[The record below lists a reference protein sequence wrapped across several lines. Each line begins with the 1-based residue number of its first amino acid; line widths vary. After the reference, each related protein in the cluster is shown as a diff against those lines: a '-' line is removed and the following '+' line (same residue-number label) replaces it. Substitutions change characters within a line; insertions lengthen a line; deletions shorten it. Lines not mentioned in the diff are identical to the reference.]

1 MSPIDQNSKKH
12 EGSHLRFSFG
22 SRPERSTQQDPMEQE
37 VRMTLPRPG
46 ELINGRYV
54 VERKL
59 GQGQFGWVYLVRHAL
74 LDQRFAMKIMN
85 PRLANDDSWV
95 TRFREEARLTSLLGH
110 EHIVFVTDFDRCN
123 TFGYYFVM
131 EYLEGVPLSHIIK
144 KRAPIKPRVAIDF
157 ILHASSAL
165 AAVHDVGIAH
175 RDLKP
180 SNIMIVRHEDGSRLP
195 KLLDFGISSSVVE
208 AAETPKLYGT
218 PAYMAPEQTRTMD
231 VDGRADQ
238 FSLACILYEMLTGQ
252 RPWTVKKWRDASAK
266 VRARTPVTPPSK
278 LVDHDMITEEL
289 DAVIMRAL
297 DLDYRKRWFDMDSFA
312 FALRTAAGVS
322 PTPMSDPRDAQN
334 SMLST
339 SMTSPGTLE
348 TITDLAQ
355 DSMVVLVGDHGLDY
369 SEEFEGAPLD
379 FRPVISL
386 NFRTNAR
393 LKREW
398 MRNMRAGG
406 VFVPSATLLPVHTQ
420 VRLQIVLEQ
429 EKSAIDIEG
438 TVVNTQPASITTPG
452 GFGVSLSMV
461 SMERLRQL
469 MRSFD
474 LEIGFSADALVQPA
488 RQMRVD
494 DDLDTGS
501 AFAMSRLSEPLHVR
515 ELRNLFSGLPFVLDE
530 VLVELQ
536 RKGLV
541 QITEVASNPSETM
554 LPEVAEQLEAKN
566 TTDPLDVTRAPWL
579 RSTSRDGQYQIYDQ
593 NEIDQVLELV
603 EYFKRTHNYMGA
615 IHALRKAIDVSPTVG
630 EFYRQLALLHARFKR
645 DMNRAYKAIECA
657 IQLDPGNPSF
667 KLTRE
672 YLQNLERI
680 ANSSRA

>member
-1 MSPIDQNSKKH
+1 
-12 EGSHLRFSFG
+12 
-22 SRPERSTQQDPMEQE
+22 
-37 VRMTLPRPG
+37 MTLPRPG
-46 ELINGRYV
+46 ETINGRYV

-95 TRFREEARLTSLLGH
+95 MRFREEARLTSLLGH
-110 EHIVFVTDFDRCN
+110 EHIVFVTDFDRCDA
-123 TFGYYFVM
+123 FGYYFVM

-144 KRAPIKPRVAIDF
+144 KRAPISPKVAIDF
-157 ILHASSAL
+157 ILHAASAL

-218 PAYMAPEQTRTMD
+218 PAYMAPEQTRTMN

-238 FSLACILYEMLTGQ
+238 FSLACILYEMITGK

-266 VRARTPVTPPSK
+266 VRARTPIEPPSN
-278 LVDHDMITEEL
+278 LVDDDMITQEL

-297 DLDYRKRWFDMDSFA
+297 ELDYRKRWFDMDAFA
-312 FALRTAAGVS
+312 FALRTAAGLS

-334 SMLST
+334 AMLST

-355 DSMVVLVGDHGLDY
+355 DSMVVLVGEHDFDY
-369 SEEFEGAPLD
+369 GDEPEENVPFDL
-379 FRPVISL
+379 RPVISL

-406 VFVPSATLLPVHTQ
+406 IFVPSATLLPVHTQ

-429 EKSAIDIEG
+429 EQSALDIDG
-438 TVVNTQPASITTPG
+438 VVVNHQPATISTPG
-452 GFGVSLSMV
+452 GFGVSLSV
-461 SMERLRQL
+461 ASMERLRQL

-474 LEIGFSADALVQPA
+474 LEICFSADATVQPL

-494 DDLDTGS
+494 DDLDTGG
-501 AFAMSRLSEPLHVR
+501 AFTMSRLREPLKVR

-530 VLVELQ
+530 VLVDLQ
-536 RKGLV
+536 RKSLI
-541 QITEVASNPSETM
+541 QINEANSEPSEPM
-554 LPEVAEQLEAKN
+554 LPEVAEQLSAKRTN
-566 TTDPLDVTRAPWL
+566 PLDVTRAPWI
-579 RSTSRDGQYQIYDQ
+579 RTNSREGQYQIYDQ
-593 NEIDQVLELV
+593 KEIDQVLELV

-645 DMNRAYKAIECA
+645 DMVRANKAIESA
-657 IQLDPGNPSF
+657 IQLEPGNSSF

-680 ANSSRA
+680 AQTSRG